1 MAEVIIEVMDY
12 LKNDPAVQGVG
23 WFVTIGTIVTIVGVI
38 AVFGFVFHRMAKID
52 REMDERWRK
61 RRGK

>member
-1 MAEVIIEVMDY
+1 MAQEIIEVMEY

-23 WFVTIGTIVTIVGVI
+23 WFVAIGTILTIVGVI
-38 AVFGFVFHRMAKID
+38 AVFVFILRKMAKMD

>member
-1 MAEVIIEVMDY
+1 MAQEIIEVMEY

-38 AVFGFVFHRMAKID
+38 AVFVFILRQMAKMD
-52 REMDERWRK
+52 REMDEFPYK
-61 RRGK
+61 RRRK